1 MNKLKII
8 LILLMVMLTSG
19 CTKAFILMKSV
30 PITPQNAEN
39 YEQRFKTGQ
48 RIYYAIIKQK
58 DFKDDVI
65 RVQIMKKNDK
75 IETLGYSIVW
85 AKDIEID
92 PSKRYYSNYFT
103 ISKGGL
109 YLMRIF
115 ELRRTD
121 KALAAYD
128 FWVSE

>member
-1 MNKLKII
+1 
-8 LILLMVMLTSG
+8 MLTSG
-19 CTKAFILMKSV
+19 CTKAFILMKSA